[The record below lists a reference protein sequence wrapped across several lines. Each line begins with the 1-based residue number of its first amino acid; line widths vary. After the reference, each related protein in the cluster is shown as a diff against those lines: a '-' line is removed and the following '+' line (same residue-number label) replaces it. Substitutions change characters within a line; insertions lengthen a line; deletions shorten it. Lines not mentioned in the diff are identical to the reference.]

1 MITKITY
8 YCDPETLGEMDL
20 DAFRTQFQKAAR
32 VHYPHASIDVT
43 TDEAAAKLESADDDW
58 DPIDEFEQLDR
69 IAEKAFAA
77 TCGN

>member
-20 DAFRTQFQKAAR
+20 DAFRSQFQKAAR
-32 VHYPHASIDVT
+32 VHYPHAAIDVT
-43 TDEAAAKLESADDDW
+43 TREDGAKIESDETDW

-69 IAEKAFAA
+69 IAEKAFTAA
-77 TCGN
+77 CGS